1 MTAEKIFPST
11 ISNMV
16 LVSSMMLACV
26 CGLLLPVFNISPP
39 KILSRNG
46 EFIESPNIGIL
57 SQKIEELNKKRS
69 AENLTEA
76 ERTTLDKELS
86 LTTNSLLET
95 LTKNERAQSYGLAST
110 RALLPFPDAL
120 NYDAFSPSE
129 PIPRLFVSRMPAV
142 DALDTQKRKR
152 QFVQVLLPLILQ
164 SNEEIISHRTAIRT
178 AIEANDDDIL
188 KAFAKKYRVDET
200 LPFGLIV
207 AELEKKVQLIPVEIA
222 LAQAAVESG
231 WGQSRFTHQ
240 GNALFGQ
247 WVWNLDKGIKPIN
260 ASNKRAAVR
269 AFPNLLSSVRAYML
283 NLNTHFAY
291 EAFRERRHELLSM
304 GEVPISGLK
313 LVPFLSQYAE
323 TGLEYV
329 ETISRMISQNRF
341 DLLARRRL
349 L

>member
-1 MTAEKIFPST
+1 MTVDKIFAST
-11 ISNMV
+11 ISNRI
-16 LVSSMMLACV
+16 LVSSMMTACV
-26 CGLLLPVFNISPP
+26 FGLLLPIFNISPP
-39 KILSRNG
+39 QMISRPG
-46 EFIESPNIGIL
+46 EFVESPNIGIL
-57 SQKIEELNKKRS
+57 GQKIEDLNKKRS
-69 AENLTEA
+69 AVNLTEA
-76 ERTTLDKELS
+76 ERKTLDKEIS
-86 LTTNSLLET
+86 LTTNSLIKT

-120 NYDAFSPSE
+120 NYDAFSLSE

-142 DALDTQKRKR
+142 DALDIQKRKR

-164 SNEEIISHRTAIRT
+164 SNEEIISHRTAIKT
-178 AIEANDDDIL
+178 AIAADDGDIL
-188 KAFAKKYRVDET
+188 KAFAKKYRVDEN

-222 LAQAAVESG
+222 LAQAAIESG

-247 WVWNLDKGIKPIN
+247 WVWNLEKGIKPIN

-269 AFPNLLSSVRAYML
+269 AFPDLLSSVRAYML

-291 EAFRERRHELLSM
+291 EAFREHRHELLSM

-323 TGLEYV
+323 TGHEYV
-329 ETISRMISQNRF
+329 ETLTRMISQNRF
-341 DLLARRRL
+341 DRLARRRL